1 MAFAIDTQQHG
12 DVALV
17 VVRGE
22 LDMATAPQLRETL
35 AAVLRECRHVVVDL
49 ERVDF
54 VDSFGIGILL
64 GGLKRARGQ
73 GGGLVLVCT
82 SRTVLRPFEITG
94 LDRVFSIHDR
104 REGALAAAAAGGG
117 G

>member
-1 MAFAIDTQQHG
+1 MAFAIDTDQHG

-73 GGGLVLVCT
+73 GGGLGLVCT
-82 SRTVLRPFEITG
+82 SRTVLRPFEIIG
-94 LDRVFSIHDR
+94 LDRVFTIHDR
-104 REGALAAAAAGGG
+104 REAALAAAAGG
-117 G
+117 